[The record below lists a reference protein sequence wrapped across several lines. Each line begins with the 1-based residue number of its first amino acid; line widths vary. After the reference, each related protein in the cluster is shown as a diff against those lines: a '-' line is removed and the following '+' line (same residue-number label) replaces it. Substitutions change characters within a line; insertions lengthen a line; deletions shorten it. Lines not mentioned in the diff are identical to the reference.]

1 MKMSE
6 IAFMSV
12 PELAAAIRAKEIS
25 AVDVVEANA
34 RQIEKYNGDH
44 NIFTLPLVEEAKVR
58 AKKLDDDAARG
69 VFHGPLHGVTLAV
82 KDAIDVAGYRNT
94 YGTTSRLN
102 SSPATQNASVVQS
115 LVGAGANIIGL
126 ANLHELCYGGTSN
139 NPWFGPVR
147 NMWDPA
153 RMPGGSSGG
162 SAVSVSSGCSAIAI
176 GTDTGGSVRIPASVT
191 GTSALKVT
199 IDKFSTAGVM
209 PLTWTL
215 DTVGPMGRRAE
226 DLSEAYAAM
235 SGEPARQPSDSPR
248 FANPNQ
254 IVVGIDRDYYLEQGR
269 MEPGIY
275 DGFVKAMDQLASLG
289 VKIVDVSIPLL
300 RQASAAQYA
309 IVLGEASA
317 VFSGP
322 LREERPKYAT
332 ATQGY
337 LALGDTLL
345 AQDYI
350 AALRFRQE
358 LWNQMR
364 DVFEQVDFLISPG
377 TPHAASLI
385 EQEEFVWP
393 DGSTESLLDACW
405 RFTFPSNLVGIP
417 SLCQPCGVTPE
428 GLPVG
433 FQFIGRPN
441 SEWPLLTI
449 AAMVE
454 RELGWDFRAPMTKA

>member
-1 MKMSE
+1 MSD

-12 PELAAAIRAKEIS
+12 PELAAAIRAGKIS
-25 AVDVVEANA
+25 ATDVVEANA
-34 RQIEKYNGDH
+34 KQIEKFNSDH
-44 NIFTLPLVEEAKVR
+44 NIFTLPLIDEARAR
-58 AKKLDDDAARG
+58 AKDLDADAARG
-69 VFHGPLHGVTLAV
+69 VFRGPLHGVTLAV

-94 YGTTSRLN
+94 YGTISRVD
-102 SSPATQNASVVQS
+102 SAPAAGNASVVQS
-115 LVGAGANIIGL
+115 LVDAGANIIGL

-191 GTSALKVT
+191 GTAALKVT
-199 IDKFSTAGVM
+199 IDKFSTSGVM

-215 DTVGPMGRRAE
+215 DTVGPMARRVE
-226 DLSEAYAAM
+226 DLFEAYAAM
-235 SGEPARQPSDSPR
+235 SGEASRQPSDAPR
-248 FANPNQ
+248 FADPSQ
-254 IVVGIDRDYYLEQGR
+254 IVVGIDRSYYLEQGR

-275 DGFVKAMDQLASLG
+275 DGFTKAMDELTGLG
-289 VKIVDVSIPLL
+289 ITIVDVSIPLL
-300 RQASAAQYA
+300 RHASAAQYA

-317 VFSGP
+317 AFSGP
-322 LREERPKYAT
+322 LRAERPKYSPES
-332 ATQGY
+332 QGY

-345 AQDYI
+345 AQDYL
-350 AALRFRQE
+350 AALRFRKE
-358 LWNQMR
+358 LWDQMR
-364 DVFEQVDFLISPG
+364 DVFETVDFLIAPG

-385 EQEEFVWP
+385 EQTEFTWP

-417 SLCQPCGVTPE
+417 TTCQPCGVTPE

-433 FQFIGRPN
+433 FQLIGRPN
-441 SEWPLLTI
+441 SEWPLLAT
-449 AAMVE
+449 AAMLE
-454 RELGWDFRAPMTKA
+454 RELEWNFRAPVTSA

>member
-1 MKMSE
+1 MSD

-12 PELAAAIRAKEIS
+12 PELSAAIHSKKIS
-25 AVDVVEANA
+25 AVEVVEANA
-34 RQIEKYNGDH
+34 KQIDKFNGDH
-44 NIFTLPLVEEAKVR
+44 NIFTLPLVEEAKAR
-58 AKKLDDDAARG
+58 AKKLDEDAARG
-69 VFHGPLHGVTLAV
+69 VFHGPLHGITLAV

-94 YGTTSRLN
+94 YGTASRLD
-102 SSPATQNASVVQS
+102 SAPATKNADVVQS
-115 LVGAGANIIGL
+115 MVNAGANIIGL

-162 SAVSVSSGCSAIAI
+162 PAVAVSAGCSAIAL

-215 DTVGPMGRRAE
+215 DTVGPMGRRIE
-226 DLSEAYAAM
+226 DLVEAYAAL
-235 SGEPARQPSDSPR
+235 SGEPSRRPSGSPR
-248 FANPNQ
+248 FAEPSQ
-254 IVVGIDRDYYLEQGR
+254 VVVGIDRSYYLEQGR

-275 DGFVKAMDQLASLG
+275 EGFVKAMDQLSKIG

-300 RQASAAQYA
+300 HAASPAQYA

-317 VFSGP
+317 AFSGP
-322 LREERPKYAT
+322 LREQRPKYAE

-358 LWNQMR
+358 LWSQMR
-364 DVFEQVDFLISPG
+364 DVFEKVDFLISPG

-385 EQEEFVWP
+385 EQEEFIWP

-417 SLCQPCGVTPE
+417 TTCQPCGITPE

-433 FQFIGRPN
+433 LQFIGRPN
-441 SEWPLLTI
+441 SEWELLSI
-449 AAMVE
+449 SAAVE
-454 RELGWDFRAPMTKA
+454 RELGWDFRAPMTK

>member
-1 MKMSE
+1 MSD

-12 PELAAAIRAKEIS
+12 PELAAAIRAGKIS

-34 RQIEKYNGDH
+34 KQIEKFNSDH
-44 NIFTLPLVEEAKVR
+44 NIFTLPLVDEARAR
-58 AKKLDDDAARG
+58 AKDLDADAARG

-94 YGTTSRLN
+94 YGTISRVD
-102 SSPATQNASVVQS
+102 SPPAPRNASVVQS
-115 LVGAGANIIGL
+115 LVDAGANIIGL

-191 GTSALKVT
+191 GTAALKVT
-199 IDKFSTAGVM
+199 IDKFSTSGVM

-215 DTVGPMGRRAE
+215 DTVGPMGRRVE
-226 DLSEAYAAM
+226 DLFEAYAAM
-235 SGEPARQPSDSPR
+235 SGEPARRPSDAPR
-248 FANPNQ
+248 FADPSQ
-254 IVVGIDRDYYLEQGR
+254 IVVGIDRAYYLEQGR

-275 DGFVKAMDQLASLG
+275 DGFIKAMDQLAGLRI
-289 VKIVDVSIPLL
+289 KIVDVSIPLL
-300 RQASAAQYA
+300 QQASAAQYA

-317 VFSGP
+317 AFSGP
-322 LREERPKYAT
+322 LRAERPKYSPES
-332 ATQGY
+332 QGY

-345 AQDYI
+345 AQDYL

-358 LWNQMR
+358 LWDQMR
-364 DVFEQVDFLISPG
+364 DVFETVDFLIAPG

-385 EQEEFVWP
+385 EQSEFNWP
-393 DGSTESLLDACW
+393 DGTTESLLDACW
-405 RFTFPSNLVGIP
+405 RYTFPSNLVGIP
-417 SLCQPCGVTPE
+417 TTCQPCGVTPE

-433 FQFIGRPN
+433 FQLIGRPN
-441 SEWPLLTI
+441 SEWPLLAT
-449 AAMVE
+449 AGMLE
-454 RELGWDFRAPMTKA
+454 RELAWDFRAPVTKA

>member
-1 MKMSE
+1 MSE
-6 IAFMSV
+6 LAFMSV
-12 PELAAAIRAKEIS
+12 PELAAAIRAKQIS
-25 AVDVVEANA
+25 AVDVVEANS
-34 RQIEKYNGDH
+34 RQIEKFNGDH
-44 NIFTLPLVEEAKVR
+44 NIFTLPLIDEAM
-58 AKKLDDDAARG
+58 AKAKRLDHDAARG

-94 YGTTSRLN
+94 YGTASRLD
-102 SSPATQNASVVQS
+102 SDPAVKNASVVQS
-115 LVGAGANIIGL
+115 LVDAGANIIGL

-147 NMWDPA
+147 NMWDPT

-191 GTSALKVT
+191 GTAALKVT

-215 DTVGPMGRRAE
+215 DTVGPMARRIE
-226 DLSEAYAAM
+226 DLFEAYAAL
-235 SGEPARQPSDSPR
+235 SGEASRRPAESPR
-248 FANPNQ
+248 FADPSQ

-275 DGFVKAMDQLASLG
+275 EGFVKAMDQLASLG
-289 VKIVDVSIPLL
+289 VKIIDVSIPLL
-300 RQASAAQYA
+300 RHASAAQYA

-317 VFSGP
+317 AFSGA
-322 LREERPKYAT
+322 LRDERPKYAS

-358 LWNQMR
+358 LWDQMR
-364 DVFEQVDFLISPG
+364 EVFEKVDFLISPG

-385 EQEEFVWP
+385 EQDEFVWP

-417 SLCQPCGVTPE
+417 TTCQPCGITSE

-441 SEWPLLTI
+441 SEWPLLSI

-454 RELGWDFRAPMTKA
+454 RELGWDFRAPITKA

>member
-1 MKMSE
+1 MSD

-12 PELAAAIRAKEIS
+12 PELAAAIRNKSIS
-25 AVDVVEANA
+25 AADVVEANA
-34 RQIEKYNGDH
+34 KQIEKYDDDH
-44 NIFTLPLVEEAKVR
+44 NIFTLPLIDEARAR
-58 AKKLDDDAARG
+58 AKDLDNDAARG

-94 YGTTSRLN
+94 YGTVSRLE
-102 SSPATQNASVVQS
+102 SDPAQSNAGVVQS
-115 LVGAGANIIGL
+115 LVAAGANIIGL

-162 SAVSVSSGCSAIAI
+162 SAVAVSSGCSAIAI

-199 IDKFSTAGVM
+199 IDKFSTTGVM

-215 DTVGPMGRRAE
+215 DTVGPMARRVE
-226 DLSEAYAAM
+226 DLFEPYAAL
-235 SGEPARQPSDSPR
+235 SGESSRQPSQAPR
-248 FANPNQ
+248 FADPKE
-254 IVVGIDRDYYLEQGR
+254 IIVGIDRDYYLEQGR

-275 DGFVKAMDQLASLG
+275 EGFLKAMDEVASLG
-289 VKIVDVSIPLL
+289 VTIVDVSIPLL
-300 RQASAAQYA
+300 KHASPAQYA

-317 VFSGP
+317 AFSGP
-322 LREERPKYAT
+322 LRAQRPKYGEPI
-332 ATQGY
+332 QGY
-337 LALGDTLL
+337 LALGDTLM
-345 AQDYI
+345 AQDYL

-364 DVFEQVDFLISPG
+364 DVFEKVDFLISPG

-385 EQEEFVWP
+385 EQEEFIWP
-393 DGSTESLLDACW
+393 DGSVESLLDACW

-417 SLCQPCGVTPE
+417 TTCQPCGLTPE

-433 FQFIGRPN
+433 FQLIGRPH
-441 SEWPLLTI
+441 SEWPLLAT
-449 AAMVE
+449 AAMFE
-454 RELGWDFRAPMTKA
+454 RELGWDFRPPATK

>member
-1 MKMSE
+1 MSD

-12 PELAAAIRAKEIS
+12 PELAKAIKDRRIS
-25 AVDVVEANA
+25 ATEVVEANA
-34 RQIEKYNGDH
+34 QQIEKFGEDH
-44 NIFTLPLVEEAKVR
+44 NIFTLPLVDEARAR
-58 AKKLDDDAARG
+58 AKDLDNDAARG
-69 VFHGPLHGVTLAV
+69 VFHGPLHGITLAV

-94 YGTTSRLN
+94 YGTQSRLKAE
-102 SSPATQNASVVQS
+102 PAKSNAGVVQS

-162 SAVSVSSGCSAIAI
+162 SAVAVSSGCSAIAI

-215 DTVGPMGRRAE
+215 DTVGPMGRRVE
-226 DLSEAYAAM
+226 DLYESYAAL
-235 SGEPARQPSDSPR
+235 SGEPARPSSDAPR
-248 FANPNQ
+248 FADPKQ

-275 DGFVKAMDQLASLG
+275 AGFVKAMEEVASLG
-289 VKIVDVSIPLL
+289 VTIVDVSIPLL
-300 RQASAAQYA
+300 KNASPAQYA

-317 VFSGP
+317 AFSGP
-322 LREERPKYAT
+322 LRAERPKYGEPI
-332 ATQGY
+332 QGY

-345 AQDYI
+345 AQDYLS
-350 AALRFRQE
+350 ALRFRQE

-364 DVFEQVDFLISPG
+364 DVFEKVDFLISPG

-393 DGSTESLLDACW
+393 DGSAESLLDACW

-417 SLCQPCGVTPE
+417 TTCQPCGLTPE

-433 FQFIGRPN
+433 FQLIGRPN
-441 SEWPLLTI
+441 SEWPLLAT
-449 AAMVE
+449 AGMLE
-454 RELGWDFRAPMTKA
+454 RELGWDFRAPITQ